1 MNVDATKEAK
11 KYNFTLSDWKI
22 LNNVAAEMWDSSASD
37 GVRNEEEEVQQQQS
51 IMVKLCFPP
60 SPTNN

>member
-1 MNVDATKEAK
+1 MQQKRQKSTI
-11 KYNFTLSDWKI
+11 FTVSDWKI

>member
-22 LNNVAAEMWDSSASD
+22 LNNVAAEM
-37 GVRNEEEEVQQQQS
+37 
-51 IMVKLCFPP
+51 
-60 SPTNN
+60 

>member
-1 MNVDATKEAK
+1 MQQKRQKSTI
-11 KYNFTLSDWKI
+11 FTVSDWKI

-37 GVRNEEEEVQQQQS
+37 GVRNEEEVQQQQS